1 MSPPENT
8 PEFELTAKGAAF
20 PPQRVD
26 EYEIIRPLG
35 QGAMGQVYE
44 AVDTLLGRPVAVK
57 FIAKESSSA
66 TARERFLVEARAIAR
81 LQHPNVVSIYRV
93 GVVDGW
99 PYLVS
104 ELVRGQSL
112 DRVVL
117 PIPWQRGLDIAVQ
130 LARGLAAAHS
140 QGVLHRDLK
149 PGSGAAARPRAQ
161 TIRSRAKSL
170 PALGF
175 PTE

>member
-1 MSPPENT
+1 MAPPENT
-8 PEFELTAKGAAF
+8 PDPKVADKGAAF
-20 PPQRVD
+20 PPELVD

-35 QGAMGQVYE
+35 QGAMGQVYQ

-57 FIAKESSSA
+57 FIAQESSSA

-112 DRVVL
+112 DRVAL
-117 PIPWQRGLDIAVQ
+117 PLSWQRALDIAVQ

-140 QGVLHRDLK
+140 QGVLHRDIK
-149 PGSGAAARPRAQ
+149 PPLLPSENSAVRIWGKGRGKKMCRQ
-161 TIRSRAKSL
+161 T
-170 PALGF
+170 P
-175 PTE
+175 